1 MRSFYALLLLLI
13 PSIAQAQYWWEN
25 PNYSGANSSPTYCD
39 SSLVEIRA
47 WRLNASSQVTISK
60 EYRFQCVTGQWR
72 SRWYNSGDPYAPC
85 DYSEVVAAASF
96 FNFALCNSIM
106 NCPSFPGGE
115 CSQVESPLVGFNC
128 CGSGSFG
135 ATYYI
140 HTDPLGCETLACQSE
155 NCHPCE
161 NPPATAEGTPCN
173 CPSGV
178 GQGVTVWTYGP
189 NGCPTGTA
197 CDECVICPPK
207 SGPPGQPCTCSDG
220 RSGSL
225 VDDTGPDGCPISRC
239 ECGPPCE
246 PIGDPG
252 GPCQVRIEGGEVASG
267 TFEVRTDVND
277 CDYLACVPGSC
288 NVDENEDG
296 VADRLEENP
305 LHGFSI
311 NAPCDCP
318 GLPGDEGLAAGVVG
332 FYDDENGC
340 PTPFCNNCPA
350 SSCADF
356 GGDTDGDGCCDNEDP
371 DPNDPTVGCQDCQF
385 QILEKVQSIV
395 SLFRNKIKLDVETDD
410 VEHPDYVFNLTTS
423 GINPMGQT
431 SSFGIVFGGDFDSF
445 AFWLHTPPEGVR
457 PGQGE
462 VFAELNTL
470 RTTFRNT
477 LQAVFLFSFAFITFK
492 AVFDP
497 SR

>member
-1 MRSFYALLLLLI
+1 MRTLFCLLFLLI
-13 PSIAQAQYWWEN
+13 PSIAEAQYWWEN
-25 PNYSGANSSPTYCD
+25 PNYSGGNSSPTYCD
-39 SSLVEIRA
+39 STLIEIRA
-47 WRLNASSQVTISK
+47 WTLNVQAQVTVGK
-60 EYRFQCVTGQWR
+60 EYRFRCSTGIWE
-72 SRWYNSGDPYAPC
+72 SRWWNGGGSYAPC

-96 FNFALCNSIM
+96 FNFTLCNGIM
-106 NCPSFPGGE
+106 NCPSFPGGD

-128 CGSGSFG
+128 CGAGYYG

-140 HTDPLGCETLACQSE
+140 HTDTLGCQSLACQSG
-155 NCHPCE
+155 NCHPCQ
-161 NPPATAEGTPCN
+161 NPPATPEGTPCN

-178 GQGVTVWTYGP
+178 GQGVTVYTYDA
-189 NGCPTGTA
+189 NGCPNGTA
-197 CDECVICPPK
+197 CDECVVCPPK
-207 SGPPGQPCTCSDG
+207 SGSPGQPCTCEDG

-225 VDDTGPDGCPISRC
+225 VDDAGPDGCPISRC

-252 GPCQVRIEGGEVASG
+252 RNCEVRINGENVAG

-288 NVDENEDG
+288 NYDG
-296 VADRLEENP
+296 NGDDVPDRLEGNP

-318 GLPGDEGLAAGVVG
+318 GLPGDEGLGAGVVG

-340 PTPFCNNCPA
+340 PTPFCNNCPE

-356 GGDTDGDGCCDNEDP
+356 GGDKDGDGCCDNEDP
-371 DPNDPTVGCQDCQF
+371 DPDDAEVGCEDCEF
-385 QILEKVQSIV
+385 KIVEKVQDII
-395 SLFRNKIKLDVETDD
+395 SLFRSKVSLDVETGAATSL
-410 VEHPDYVFNLTTS
+410 DYVFDLTTD
-423 GINPMGQT
+423 GINPMGIPA
-431 SSFGIVFGGDFDSF
+431 SFGVKFGGDFDSF
-445 AFWLHTPPEGVR
+445 TFWLNSPPEGVR
-457 PGQGE
+457 PGAGE
-462 VFAELNTL
+462 VFAELNSL

-477 LQAVFLFSFAFITFK
+477 LQAVFLFTFAFVTFK